1 MFYYLLLI
9 FKEIELFY
17 KFSYFYFFYSKLKF
31 KKMNQLINENKS
43 LDYIR
48 DLTQLLVSNISQTD
62 ESINN
67 ETLLFLSTLQNEKVN
82 IAEIYDKQN
91 NTCKN
96 YYFLQY

>member
-1 MFYYLLLI
+1 
-9 FKEIELFY
+9 
-17 KFSYFYFFYSKLKF
+17 
-31 KKMNQLINENKS
+31 MNQLINENKS

-48 DLTQLLVSNISQTD
+48 DLTQLLVSNFSQTD
-62 ESINN
+62 ESIKN

>member
-1 MFYYLLLI
+1 
-9 FKEIELFY
+9 
-17 KFSYFYFFYSKLKF
+17 
-31 KKMNQLINENKS
+31 MNQLIIENKS

-48 DLTQLLVSNISQTD
+48 DLTQLLVSNFSQTD

-67 ETLLFLSTLQNEKVN
+67 ATLLFLSTLQNEKVN

>member
-1 MFYYLLLI
+1 
-9 FKEIELFY
+9 
-17 KFSYFYFFYSKLKF
+17 
-31 KKMNQLINENKS
+31 MNQPINENKS

-48 DLTQLLVSNISQTD
+48 DLTQLLVSNISQTN

-82 IAEIYDKQN
+82 IEEIYDKQN

>member
-1 MFYYLLLI
+1 
-9 FKEIELFY
+9 
-17 KFSYFYFFYSKLKF
+17 
-31 KKMNQLINENKS
+31 MNQLINENKS

-67 ETLLFLSTLQNEKVN
+67 ETLLFLSTLQNQKVN

>member
-1 MFYYLLLI
+1 MLI
-9 FKEIELFY
+9 FKKIELFF
-17 KFSYFYFFYSKLKF
+17 KFTYFIFFIQSLNL
-31 KKMNQLINENKS
+31 KKMNQPINENKS
-43 LDYIR
+43 QDYIR
-48 DLTQLLVSNISQTD
+48 NLTQLLVSNISQTN

-82 IAEIYDKQN
+82 IEEIYDKQN

>member
-1 MFYYLLLI
+1 
-9 FKEIELFY
+9 
-17 KFSYFYFFYSKLKF
+17 
-31 KKMNQLINENKS
+31 MNQLINENKS

-48 DLTQLLVSNISQTD
+48 DLTQLLVSNFSQTD

>member
-1 MFYYLLLI
+1 
-9 FKEIELFY
+9 
-17 KFSYFYFFYSKLKF
+17 
-31 KKMNQLINENKS
+31 MNQLINENKS

>member
-1 MFYYLLLI
+1 
-9 FKEIELFY
+9 
-17 KFSYFYFFYSKLKF
+17 
-31 KKMNQLINENKS
+31 MNQLINENKS
-43 LDYIR
+43 QDYIR

>member
-1 MFYYLLLI
+1 
-9 FKEIELFY
+9 
-17 KFSYFYFFYSKLKF
+17 
-31 KKMNQLINENKS
+31 MNQPINESKS

-48 DLTQLLVSNISQTD
+48 NLTQLLVSNISQTN

-82 IAEIYDKQN
+82 IEEIYDKQN